1 MTVSNI
7 RLLIVDDHLVVRHGL
22 RQLLSE
28 AADIEIVGEAD
39 NGEEALYLCQKLRPD
54 LILMDIRMPGMGGIA
69 ATAAIRQYHG
79 AVRVIGLSTF
89 AEEETEA
96 AMIASGAQAHLS
108 KTVTF
113 EELVGAIRRV
123 HAGDVIRRD
132 QPAIA
137 ALAPHATAPAITPT
151 ITGQQRRV
159 LALLTKGFTNAE
171 IAGYLGFSAATAG
184 YHVGA
189 ILAKLDVSN
198 RAEAA
203 AMAIREKLVDERDL

>member
-1 MTVSNI
+1 MTIHSI

-28 AADIEIVGEAD
+28 APDIEIVGEAD

-54 LILMDIRMPGMGGIA
+54 VILMDIRMPGMGGIA
-69 ATAAIRQYHG
+69 ATSAIRQYHG

-89 AEEETEA
+89 AEDETEA

-108 KTVTF
+108 KAVTF
-113 EELVGAIRRV
+113 EELVGAIRCV
-123 HAGDVIRRD
+123 HAGHMIRRD
-132 QPAIA
+132 KPAIA
-137 ALAPHATAPAITPT
+137 ALAPQATEPA

-171 IAGYLGFSAATAG
+171 IAAYMGFSAATAG